1 MKDDTH
7 TSRPTISP
15 ADELPA
21 PTSQDAP
28 ASPDTNTARP
38 PVRRSRLI
46 GFGIIGLVLLA
57 GASAYVGYRMSG
69 QLNSH
74 GSITQHQGVAND
86 GNKVVTP
93 TEASISSVSEKVA
106 PSVVSIVTQTQ
117 GNVMR
122 GTTAEAGAGTGMIV
136 SKDGY
141 VMTNRHVIEGA
152 DTVQVILTDGT
163 TYDNV
168 HVVGTDPLNDI
179 AFLKINNVNNLQPAE
194 IGDSSTLRIG
204 QSVVA
209 IGNSL
214 GQYQNTV
221 TSGIVSGVGRPVS
234 AQSGSSVETLND
246 LIQTD
251 AAINPGNSGG
261 PLLNL
266 QGQVIGMNTAIAQ
279 DAQGIGFAIPINAT
293 KGVLKGVLAN
303 GKIEHVFMGVN
314 YVSITADVAK
324 KYNLSVNK
332 GAYVIASNGSAV
344 RSGSPADKAGIKDKD
359 IITKVNGIEVG
370 PGSDVASLVAE
381 YTPGDTIQLTI
392 LRDGQE
398 QTVNVTLAAYNG

>member
-1 MKDDTH
+1 MKNDT
-7 TSRPTISP
+7 TSQPEHQSP
-15 ADELPA
+15 AEHLPE
-21 PTSQDAP
+21 PQPQRENDAP
-28 ASPDTNTARP
+28 IEP
-38 PVRRSRLI
+38 SRLNPRRGRFIGLMIIALVVLGAASTYI
-46 GFGIIGLVLLA
+46 GF
-57 GASAYVGYRMSG
+57 RMSNHMVSNG
-69 QLNSH
+69 QV
-74 GSITQHQGVAND
+74 TQHQGVAND
-86 GNKVVTP
+86 GNKIVTP
-93 TEASISSVSEKVA
+93 AEASISSVSEKVA
-106 PSVVSIVTQTQ
+106 PSIVSIVTRTQ
-117 GNVMR
+117 GNALR
-122 GTTAEAGAGTGMIV
+122 GTSSEAGAGTGMIV

-141 VMTNRHVIEGA
+141 VMTNRHVVEGA
-152 DTVQVILTDGT
+152 DTVQIVLTDGT
-163 TYDNV
+163 TYDSV
-168 HVVGTDPLNDI
+168 RVVGTDPLNDI
-179 AFLKINNVNNLQPAE
+179 AFLKIDNANNLQPVE

-266 QGQVIGMNTAIAQ
+266 QGQVVGMNTAIAQ

-293 KGVLKGVLAN
+293 KGVLKGVLAS
-303 GKIEHVFMGVN
+303 GKVEHVFMGVN

-324 KYNLSVNK
+324 KYNLTVHK
-332 GAYVIASNGSAV
+332 GAYVSATNGSAV
-344 RSGSPADKAGIKDKD
+344 RSGSPADKAGVKDKD
-359 IITKVNGIEVG
+359 IITKVNGIAVG

-381 YTPGDTIQLTI
+381 YTPGDTIQLTV
-392 LRDGQE
+392 LRGSQE
-398 QTVNVTLAAYNG
+398 LTLNVTLAAYNS

>member
-1 MKDDTH
+1 MKDDTN
-7 TSRPTISP
+7 TSRTATSP
-15 ADELPA
+15 ADKLPA
-21 PTSQDAP
+21 PQP
-28 ASPDTNTARP
+28 IDTQATPNDPQP
-38 PVRRSRLI
+38 PIRRGRLI
-46 GFGIIGLVLLA
+46 GAVIIGLVILA
-57 GASAYVGYRMSG
+57 GASAYVGYRLSTAHTD
-69 QLNSH
+69 SAV
-74 GSITQHQGVAND
+74 TQHQGVAND
-86 GNKVVTP
+86 GNKVVTQA
-93 TEASISSVSEKVA
+93 EASISSVSEKVA

-117 GNVMR
+117 GNPMQ
-122 GTTAEAGAGTGMIV
+122 GSAAEAGAGTGMIV

-179 AFLKINNVNNLQPAE
+179 AFLKINNVNNLQPIE

-234 AQSGSSVETLND
+234 AQSGSSVESLND

-314 YVSITADVAK
+314 YVSITPDVAK
-324 KYNLSVNK
+324 KYNLPVNK
-332 GAYVIASNGSAV
+332 GAYVIANNGSAV
-344 RSGSPADKAGIKDKD
+344 RSGSPADKAGVKDKD

-392 LRDGQE
+392 LRGGQE

>member
-1 MKDDTH
+1 MKDDTK
-7 TSRPTISP
+7 TSRPATSP
-15 ADELPA
+15 ADELPT
-21 PTSQDAP
+21 PKSSDAP
-28 ASPDTNTARP
+28 ASVEATRP
-38 PVRRSRLI
+38 PARRSRLI
-46 GFGIIGLVLLA
+46 GVVIIGLVLLA

-69 QLNSH
+69 QLNAN
-74 GSITQHQGVAND
+74 GTVTQHQTVAND
-86 GNKVVTP
+86 GNKVVTQ

-117 GNVMR
+117 GNMMQ
-122 GTTAEAGAGTGMIV
+122 GTAAEAGAGTGMIV

-152 DTVQVILTDGT
+152 DTVQVVLTDGT

-179 AFLKINNVNNLQPAE
+179 AFLKIANVNNLQPAE

-234 AQSGSSVETLND
+234 AQSGSSVESLND

-332 GAYVIASNGSAV
+332 GAYVIANNGSAV
-344 RSGSPADKAGIKDKD
+344 RSGSPADKAGVKDKD

-392 LRDGQE
+392 LRGGQE

>member
-1 MKDDTH
+1 MKNDT
-7 TSRPTISP
+7 TSQTVHHSP
-15 ADELPA
+15 ADHLPA
-21 PTSQDAP
+21 PQAQNNGDAP
-28 ASPDTNTARP
+28 QQPRRPHAR
-38 PVRRSRLI
+38 RGRWA
-46 GFGIIGLVLLA
+46 GAIIIAVVILG
-57 GASAYVGYRMSG
+57 GASAYIGYRMSG
-69 QLNSH
+69 GITSNKQV
-74 GSITQHQGVAND
+74 TQHQGVAND
-86 GNKVVTP
+86 GNKVVTQA
-93 TEASISSVSEKVA
+93 EASISSVSEKVA
-106 PSVVSIVTQTQ
+106 PSIVSIVTQTQ
-117 GNVMR
+117 GNVLR
-122 GTTAEAGAGTGMIV
+122 GTSSEAGAGTGMIV

-152 DTVQVILTDGT
+152 DTVQIVLTDGT

-168 HVVGTDPLNDI
+168 HIVGTDPLNDI
-179 AFLKINNVNNLQPAE
+179 AFLKIDNVNNLQPVE

-234 AQSGSSVETLND
+234 AQSGSSVEALND

-266 QGQVIGMNTAIAQ
+266 QGQVVGMNTAVAQ

-293 KGVLKGVLAN
+293 KGVLKGVLAS

-314 YVSITADVAK
+314 YVSITAEVAK
-324 KYNLSVNK
+324 KYNLSITK
-332 GAYVIASNGSAV
+332 GAYVSATNGSAV
-344 RSGSPADKAGIKDKD
+344 RSGSPADKAGLKDKD
-359 IITKVNGIEVG
+359 IITKVNGITVG

-381 YTPGDTIQLTI
+381 YTPGDTIQLTV
-392 LRDGQE
+392 LRGGQE
-398 QTVNVTLAAYNG
+398 LTLNVALAAYNG